1 MRSEALISSQPGG
14 SHRETSLTKDLCVP
28 VIPAEEFMKYEI
40 LHSRGDQDRVS
51 GRIRVGRFA
60 VAARLGSDCFHKTRN
75 LIKNNNKCVDI
86 CI

>member
-1 MRSEALISSQPGG
+1 
-14 SHRETSLTKDLCVP
+14 
-28 VIPAEEFMKYEI
+28 MKYEI